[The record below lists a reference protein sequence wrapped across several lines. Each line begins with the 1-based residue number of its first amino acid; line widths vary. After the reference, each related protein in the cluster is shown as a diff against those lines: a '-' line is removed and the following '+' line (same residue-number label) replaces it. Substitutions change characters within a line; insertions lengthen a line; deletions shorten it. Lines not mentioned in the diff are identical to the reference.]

1 MKNEI
6 TFTCQDDYLYVS
18 ISDNVITAERARE
31 ILARI
36 GEECADQKCNKVL
49 LDELSVERREV
60 DRKEIEKLAFDFKK
74 NKLDKVYMAFLCRP
88 HLVGFDSNLLSL
100 YTYTAEF
107 IVRHFSDK
115 EEAIEWLNDK
125 KPAG

>member
-1 MKNEI
+1 MKDEI
-6 TFTCQDDYLYVS
+6 TFTCLDDYLYLS
-18 ISDNVITAERARE
+18 ITDTVITAERARE

-60 DRKEIEKLAFDFKK
+60 HRKEIEKLAFDFKK
-74 NKLDKVYMAFLCRP
+74 NKLDKVYMAFLCQP

-100 YTYTAEF
+100 YTDTSEF
-107 IVRHFSDK
+107 IGRHFSDK
-115 EEAIEWLNDK
+115 EEADEWLNDK